1 MKYFILILAAIA
13 IIGCSN
19 SNDKSDA
26 YGNFETDETVL
37 SAENAGK
44 INDIL
49 VKEGDKVQKGQLL
62 AVIDTVQL
70 DFQRQQLL
78 ASMTA
83 VSSKRQDVQVQVDVL
98 NERKA
103 NLLRDKKRFEKMF
116 AEGSATQ
123 KTVDDINGELE
134 VIDKN
139 IIATRTGLNTA
150 NTGLM
155 SEIKPLSEQL
165 KLVNDKIAKCK
176 IFATLTGTVM
186 TKYVQNSEFAV
197 IGKPLFKLANT
208 EDMYLKVYVSG
219 DILPKVKLN
228 QKVEVLIDKDYKTN
242 EKLQGDVTWISDKAE
257 FTPKIIQTKD
267 ERVNLVYAVKVFVKN
282 DGKLKIGMPGEVNFR

>member
-1 MKYFILILAAIA
+1 MKYFILLLMAIT

-26 YGNFETDETVL
+26 YGNFETDEVVL

-98 NERKA
+98 NERKS
-103 NLLRDKKRFEKMF
+103 NLMRDKKRFEKML

-150 NTGLM
+150 NTGLL
-155 SEIKPLSEQL
+155 SEIKPLTEQL
-165 KLVNDKIAKCK
+165 KLINDKIAKCK
-176 IFATLTGTVM
+176 IYASINGTVL

-228 QKVEVLIDKDYKTN
+228 QKVDVLIDKDVKTN